1 MLLVQY
7 ISLAIAIVAIILAV
21 FLYRLSL
28 RKNASIYRAIK
39 LLEEKNKLLERSQ
52 NQLNEVLH
60 EVRSGALGVGNK
72 VKELESVLIAIQ
84 SQQNELSNKQ
94 VELEQQDAT
103 QPMYTRAA
111 KLVASGASIEDI
123 MEECDLPRAEA
134 ELLLS
139 LHKGR

>member
-28 RKNASIYRAIK
+28 RKHASIYRAIK

>member
-1 MLLVQY
+1 VQY